1 MKIKKKK
8 NKMKI
13 NLTVHLRE
21 NLSQIRFNCEVRK
34 FKLVL
39 LCETDNM
46 NFFFFGGWGKLT
58 DFIKMKNV

>member
-21 NLSQIRFNCEVRK
+21 NLSQILFNCEVRK
-34 FKLVL
+34 EGIIL
-39 LCETDNM
+39 LRETDNM
-46 NFFFFGGWGKLT
+46 KFFPLLFFFFGGGG
-58 DFIKMKNV
+58 VGV